1 MNKLLLILPLLSA
14 CAAPAIGQPEGRAGG
29 PATVASALCRLG
41 FRAVPLRT
49 LPTGHH
55 LVEVRLNGRPATFV
69 LDTGAG
75 ATVLNAAEARN
86 FGVGGTATA
95 QGGAIGLGGAQ
106 AASLYAIESF
116 AIGAMPTRQRRIA
129 TLNLAQITNTLSPIA
144 GRPIHGIVGQDLLA
158 EHRAVIDVS
167 APAVYLMERD
177 AGPAPVAASR
187 CR

>member
-1 MNKLLLILPLLSA
+1 MRKSLFLALLLSA
-14 CAAPAIGQPEGRAGG
+14 CTAPAGGQLEAQTGG
-29 PATVASALCRLG
+29 PTTVANALCRLG

-55 LVEVRLNGRPATFV
+55 LVEVRLNGRPANFV

-75 ATVLNAAEARN
+75 ATVLHAPEARN

-95 QGGAIGLGGAQ
+95 QGGAIGLGGSQ
-106 AASLYAIESF
+106 AAAQYAIEGFSLGPI
-116 AIGAMPTRQRRIA
+116 ATRQRRIA
-129 TLNLAQITNTLSPIA
+129 TLNLGQITDVLSPIA

-167 APAVYLMERD
+167 APAVYLIEAEAD
-177 AGPAPVAASR
+177 PAPVPASR